1 MVELHLYGST
11 NSFKLE
17 PAQKISGWTTSVRLS
32 YFSLFIKSGPR
43 FPGWCATNVDKN
55 GKIREV
61 GLCADSCMSEATN
74 IDFTSINLLTQDEC
88 KYIFELSKYLVSLNK
103 SETGVFQRR
112 EGGGAVRRNHNREI
126 ADVKMSCLFSV
137 SLILYRPASGF
148 MFRILI
154 LISYLES
161 WSWFHVQN
169 PDPGF
174 IFRTLILVSCLEPWS
189 LFHI

>member
-1 MVELHLYGST
+1 MNCIFVVQPLLFSLNRHTREMVELHLYGST

-112 EGGGAVRRNHNREI
+112 GGG
-126 ADVKMSCLFSV
+126 
-137 SLILYRPASGF
+137 
-148 MFRILI
+148 
-154 LISYLES
+154 
-161 WSWFHVQN
+161 VQL
-169 PDPGF
+169 DG
-174 IFRTLILVSCLEPWS
+174 IIIEKLQM
-189 LFHI
+189 